1 VSESQLTLSD
11 VPRTA
16 LEESVRLVFWGTYDL
31 GKPRVRLL
39 LAGAR
44 RAGFQVL
51 ECHQH
56 VWRGVE
62 DKSQLQGV
70 ARRFG
75 LMTRWLLAYPVLLRR
90 YIHLPAHDVVV
101 VGYPGVLD
109 VLALW
114 PVARLRGT
122 PIVWDVF
129 MSLYDTV
136 VRDRRL
142 VPWWSPPGWVLYCLE
157 WLALRAATRPFLD
170 TNSHARY
177 IARLFHLAPE
187 RVDTVPVGSEPE
199 AFREKSHDHQAGEP
213 QDDAT
218 FTVLFYGQFIP
229 LHGLDVVVEAAAMVT
244 RETQGVQW
252 VLIGRGQ
259 EARRIDARL
268 SGLNLSSVTRID
280 WVAYDE
286 LADWIRKAGVCLGI
300 FGVSEKSRNV
310 IPNKVYQALAMGRRV
325 VTSDTP
331 AQRELLAL
339 GAAPWLTLVP
349 PGNARALADAI
360 LRLRQEKAP
369 AGAATVVVGADEV
382 GGRLREVVHHV
393 LPGSAS

>member
-1 VSESQLTLSD
+1 MSETQLNASTEDS
-11 VPRTA
+11 
-16 LEESVRLVFWGTYDL
+16 EESVRLVFWGTYDL

-39 LAGAR
+39 LAGAQ
-44 RAGFQVL
+44 RAGFHVV

-56 VWRGVE
+56 VWQGIE
-62 DKSQLQGV
+62 DKSQLRGG
-70 ARRFG
+70 ASRFR

-90 YIHLPAHDVVV
+90 YIHLPVHDVVV

-142 VPWWSPPGWVLYCLE
+142 VPWWSPPAWVLYCLE
-157 WLALRAATRPFLD
+157 WLALRAANRPFLD
-170 TNSHARY
+170 THSHARY
-177 IARLFHLAPE
+177 VTRLFDLAPD
-187 RVDTVPVGSEPE
+187 RVGTVSVGSETE
-199 AFREKSHDHQAGEP
+199 TFREKLPDRQAVETR
-213 QDDAT
+213 DETT

-229 LHGLDVVVEAAAMVT
+229 LHGLDVVVDAAAMVT
-244 RETQGVQW
+244 REARGVQW

-259 EARRIDARL
+259 EASRIDARL
-268 SGLNLSSVTRID
+268 SGLNLPSVTRID

-286 LADWIRKAGVCLGI
+286 LADWIRKADVCLGI
-300 FGVSEKSRNV
+300 FGVSEKSLNV
-310 IPNKVYQALAMGRRV
+310 IPNKVYQTLAMGRRV

-360 LRLRQEKAP
+360 LRLRQERAP
-369 AGAATVVVGADEV
+369 RAATVVVGADEV
-382 GGRLREVVHHV
+382 GRQLREVVHHV
-393 LPGSAS
+393 LPGRES

>member
-1 VSESQLTLSD
+1 VSETQLTLSD
-11 VPRTA
+11 VPRPG
-16 LEESVRLVFWGTYDL
+16 LEESARLVFWGTYDL

-56 VWRGVE
+56 VWQGVE
-62 DKSQLQGV
+62 DKSQVKGV
-70 ARRFG
+70 ASAFG

-90 YIHLPAHDVVV
+90 YIQLQAHDVVV

-114 PVARLRGT
+114 PLARLRGT

-142 VPWWSPPGWVLYCLE
+142 TPWWSPPAMVLYCLE
-157 WLALRAATRPFLD
+157 WLALRAANRPFLD
-170 TNSHARY
+170 TNAHARY
-177 IARLFHLAPE
+177 VARLFHLAPD
-187 RVDTVPVGSEPE
+187 RLGTVPVGSETE
-199 AFREKSHDHQAGEP
+199 AFREEVHDFERGETR
-213 QDDAT
+213 DNAT

-229 LHGLDVVVEAAAMVT
+229 LHGLDVVVDAAVMVT
-244 RETQGVQW
+244 REVQGVRW

-259 EARRIDARL
+259 EASRIDARL
-268 SGLNLSSVTRID
+268 SGLHLSSVTRID
-280 WVAYDE
+280 WVKYDD
-286 LADWIRKAGVCLGI
+286 LANWIRKADVCLGI
-300 FGVSEKSRNV
+300 FGVSEKSHNV

-360 LRLRQEKAP
+360 LRLRQERAP
-369 AGAATVVVGADEV
+369 GGAATIVVGADEV
-382 GGRLREVVHHV
+382 GRQLREVVRHV
-393 LPGSAS
+393 LPARAS